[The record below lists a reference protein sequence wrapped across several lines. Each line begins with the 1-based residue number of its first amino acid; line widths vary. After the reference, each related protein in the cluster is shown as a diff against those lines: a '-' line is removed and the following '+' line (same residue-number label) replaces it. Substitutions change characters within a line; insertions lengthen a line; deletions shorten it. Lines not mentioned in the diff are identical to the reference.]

1 MKLRKRGEGWDLDSG
16 RGGTSGGNKDKKADV
31 DGCDWLTGDLI
42 LSFRFYLILYPYLLK
57 FWTKNLTIVVSSCVV
72 HESDPA
78 DYSLTSKPPRLTF
91 SNPMQASGNFQCRNA
106 EISTRE

>member
-1 MKLRKRGEGWDLDSG
+1 MMKLRKRGEGWDLDSG

-31 DGCDWLTGDLI
+31 DGCDWLT
-42 LSFRFYLILYPYLLK
+42 
-57 FWTKNLTIVVSSCVV
+57 
-72 HESDPA
+72 DPA